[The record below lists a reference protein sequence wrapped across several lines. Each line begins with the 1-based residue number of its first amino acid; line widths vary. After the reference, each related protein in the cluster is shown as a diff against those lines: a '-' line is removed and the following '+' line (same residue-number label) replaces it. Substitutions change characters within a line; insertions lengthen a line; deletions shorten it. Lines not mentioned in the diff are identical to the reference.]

1 MTKIIN
7 VKTSKDSYPIYI
19 EHGLKTNWASYI
31 KQLLRGEKVAIITDS
46 NVGPLYANR
55 LKASLENL
63 NITSCIFT
71 ISAGEKSKSISNYEN
86 LATKL
91 IEYNMEK

>member
-46 NVGPLYANR
+46 NVGPLYAEQVKNE
-55 LKASLENL
+55 LEKTGNTVPDKRVW
-63 NITSCIFT
+63 IT
-71 ISAGEKSKSISNYEN
+71 G
-86 LATKL
+86 
-91 IEYNMEK
+91 